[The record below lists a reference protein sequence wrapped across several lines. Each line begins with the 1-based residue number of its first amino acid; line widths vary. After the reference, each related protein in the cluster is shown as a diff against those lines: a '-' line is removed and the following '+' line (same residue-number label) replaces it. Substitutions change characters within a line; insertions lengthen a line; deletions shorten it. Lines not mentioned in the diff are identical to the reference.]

1 LQIAQ
6 PLFITITK
14 STMYFL
20 GQINNPRWMSE
31 VGSTILLHFGP
42 QAQAVLQEQ
51 WANLQ
56 PEGKADSVN
65 LPQKALGDFYVV
77 QVLRMPDA
85 MATAEVAALA
95 AKATAASNPVAVKDS
110 MLRDVLL
117 LTDEHDDVKPTR
129 LTLSR
134 SGAIR
139 IRVAL
144 PSYFKSSSF
153 EVVGQLDLQAVGPR
167 HLLKQLLTPTPAA

>member
-1 LQIAQ
+1 
-6 PLFITITK
+6 
-14 STMYFL
+14 MYFL
-20 GQINNPRWMSE
+20 GRINNERWLNT
-31 VGSTILLHFGP
+31 VGSTIILHFG
-42 QAQAVLQEQ
+42 AEALAVLQEQ

-56 PEGKADSVN
+56 PEGKEDSVN
-65 LPQKALGDFYVV
+65 LTQKALGDFYVL
-77 QVLRMPDA
+77 QLLRMPDA

-95 AKATAASNPVAVKDS
+95 AEATAASNPIPVKDS

-144 PSYFKSSSF
+144 PSYFKSTSF
-153 EVVGQLDLQAVGPR
+153 EVVGQLDLQTAGPR